1 MEQTSTL
8 FTHWDQYM
16 TIAGSVSIL
25 IGILIFLY
33 HEFKVLQVKDYKL
46 KYDYVNLH
54 EIRYFWYT
62 VMAFIVAA
70 FFFANT
76 ILTERVLNAM
86 LWFYVRIFI
95 TVSFGIISYF
105 ILFSMVRIYYP
116 RQLEKRLNKI
126 RNTPRVS
133 PEGNIMRKLS
143 ET

>member
-8 FTHWDQYM
+8 FTHWDKYM
-16 TIAGSVSIL
+16 TIAGSASIL

-76 ILTERVLNAM
+76 MLTEKVLNAM

-95 TVSFGIISYF
+95 TVSF
-105 ILFSMVRIYYP
+105 
-116 RQLEKRLNKI
+116 
-126 RNTPRVS
+126 
-133 PEGNIMRKLS
+133 
-143 ET
+143 